1 MKLRRAAVVG
11 VGVMAGLL
19 AQPVLAKDI
28 MVNMLTKGASGMY
41 VFEPAFVKADVGDK
55 VHFKPA
61 DPSHNAETI
70 AGMLPAGIAP
80 MKGAVGKE
88 MVLTV
93 SKPGIYGVEC
103 LPHASMGMVAL
114 VQAGKGPSPNLAS
127 AKAVKL
133 PPLSAKRMNPLLAKA
148 S

>member
-1 MKLRRAAVVG
+1 MGMRCVAVLG
-11 VGVMAGLL
+11 TGLVMGML
-19 AQPVLAKDI
+19 AQPVFAKDI
-28 MVNMLTKGASGMY
+28 MVNMLTKGPTGLY

-70 AGMLPAGIAP
+70 PGMVPAGVTP
-80 MKGAVGKE
+80 MKGLVGKE

-103 LPHASMGMVAL
+103 LPHASMGMVGV
-114 VQAGKGPSPNLAS
+114 VQVGKGPSANLAS

-133 PPLSAKRMNPLLAKA
+133 PPLSAKRMTPLLAKA

>member
-1 MKLRRAAVVG
+1 MRIRSAAVLG
-11 VGVMAGLL
+11 TVMTMGLL

-28 MVNMLTKGASGMY
+28 IVNMLTKGSTGLY

-55 VHFKPA
+55 VHYKPS
-61 DPSHNAETI
+61 DPSHNAATI
-70 AGMLPAGIAP
+70 TGMTPAGVAP
-80 MKGAVGKE
+80 QKGAIGKE

-93 SKPGIYGVEC
+93 TKPGVYGVEC
-103 LPHASMGMVAL
+103 QPHVSMGMVGL
-114 VQAGKGPSPNLAS
+114 VQAGKGPSANLAA

-148 S
+148 T

>member
-1 MKLRRAAVVG
+1 MGMRWVTVLG
-11 VGVMAGLL
+11 AGLIAGTL

-28 MVNMLTKGASGMY
+28 MVNMLTKGSSGLY

-55 VHFKPA
+55 VHFKPM
-61 DPSHNAETI
+61 DPSHNAETVP
-70 AGMLPAGIAP
+70 GMLPGGITP
-80 MKGAVGKE
+80 MKGMVGKE

-93 SKPGIYGVEC
+93 SKPGVYGVEC

-133 PPLSAKRMNPLLAKA
+133 PPLAAKRMTPMLAKA

>member
-1 MKLRRAAVVG
+1 MGMRWVTVLG
-11 VGVMAGLL
+11 VGVMASVL
-19 AQPVLAKDI
+19 AQPVFAKDI
-28 MVNMLTKGASGMY
+28 MVNMLTKGPTGLY

-70 AGMLPAGIAP
+70 AGMLPSGIAP
-80 MKGAVGKE
+80 MKGLIGKE

-93 SKPGIYGVEC
+93 SKPGIYGVQC
-103 LPHASMGMVAL
+103 LPHASMGMVAV
-114 VQAGKGPSPNLAS
+114 VQAGKGPSANLGS
-127 AKAVKL
+127 AKAVRL
-133 PPLSAKRMNPLLAKA
+133 PPLAQKRITPLLAKA